1 VDLLNL
7 LLQESGAVSETPQH
21 DENAFSNLSD
31 NQDHN
36 TPSHTHTSTHPTSDA
51 VSETPQHDENAFSN
65 LSDNQDHN
73 TPSHTHT
80 SSHPTSDAVSD
91 TSSPVIKDVLE
102 DLNDVDL
109 NKFDDVSG
117 AHSLIHFTHSLTHS
131 LTHS

>member
-1 VDLLNL
+1 MDLLNL

-51 VSETPQHDENAFSN
+51 VS
-65 LSDNQDHN
+65 
-73 TPSHTHT
+73 
-80 SSHPTSDAVSD
+80 D

-117 AHSLIHFTHSLTHS
+117 AHSLIHFTHSLTYS
-131 LTHS
+131 LINVVYMYRTHYCR